1 MSDEV
6 LEKYVIEHIN
16 SVDDELV
23 MFSWHGGEP
32 LLAGINFYRRVV
44 ELQKKHNTTGKNI
57 INGVQTNGTLIDDE
71 WAAFFASENFI
82 AGISIDGPRE
92 FHDSNRV
99 HPNAGGSHGEAE
111 KGLRIL
117 QNNGVPVEILCVVSS
132 YNSHAPL
139 EIYKYF
145 KSLGARFITF
155 LPLVIKDLTKISK
168 VTDSSVRAADFG
180 KFLSVVFDNW
190 LENDIGKINVQIFDE
205 AFSTVLKPEHSLCIF
220 KKVCGRVS
228 VIEKN
233 GDFFSCDHFTGV
245 DYLIGNIGK
254 NSLTELLESDKQK
267 EFGKKKFTTLP
278 KYCLDCE
285 FLEYCNGECPKNR
298 FIESPSGEPGLNY
311 LCEGY
316 KIFFSHCQP
325 FVESLRLASK
335 P

>member
-1 MSDEV
+1 MSDAL

-32 LLAGINFYRRVV
+32 LLAGIDFYRRVV
-44 ELQKKHNTTGKNI
+44 ELQKTHNKSGKNI

-71 WAAFFASENFI
+71 WATFFASENFI
-82 AGISIDGPRE
+82 VGISIDGPRE
-92 FHDSNRV
+92 FHDFFRL
-99 HPNAGGSHGEAE
+99 HPDEGESHGEAE

-117 QNNGVPVEILCVVSS
+117 QNHGVPVEILCVVSS
-132 YNSHAPL
+132 FNSQYPL

-155 LPLVIKDLTKISK
+155 LPLVIKDMTKTRK
-168 VTDSSVRAADFG
+168 VSDSSVIASDFG
-180 KFLSVVFDNW
+180 KFLNVVFDNW
-190 LENDIGKINVQIFDE
+190 LENDIGNINVQIFDE

-220 KKVCGRVS
+220 KKVCGRVP

-233 GDFFSCDHFTGV
+233 GDFFSCDHYTSAG
-245 DYLIGNIGK
+245 YLVGNINK
-254 NSLTELLESDKQK
+254 ETLTELLDSDRQK

-278 KYCLDCE
+278 QYCLDCE

-311 LCEGY
+311 LCGGY

-325 FVESLRLASK
+325 FVETLRKAANK
-335 P
+335 